1 MFLFLCFCDTIKV
14 VILMEDR
21 IKYIDATNTE
31 IIEDSLNSTNKE
43 YSINDCVI
51 VRTTDVFPFDGIVQ
65 SPINGNAYG
74 FGSSLYFG
82 EIVSEMLRNKYLNRF
97 TNEEEEKNFF
107 KELHE
112 YEVVFETL
120 RRTVHFTINGLV
132 GSTAYGNFDNKP
144 FVIIDPLKY
153 HLDNSIRGMRVEDT
167 YFEGDLSL
175 SNESAIVIDEG
186 TYNKISEDPKYS
198 NDLAKFKIYVY
209 KGNQQNAVSL
219 ALNDMGYDS
228 FMVSSNGYVNGIDGH
243 SRASKMYDFVNEYI
257 KNNNISNER
266 HFYSQINYED
276 ALARNEKAEEINM
289 MHLMY
294 VLDNSNIPKEVIDN
308 IKLLIE
314 ERREITGLLEVVI
327 FRIGFEQLKKLTKEF
342 NDNYINKLKQGKNS
356 KLV

>member
-1 MFLFLCFCDTIKV
+1 
-14 VILMEDR
+14 MEDR

-43 YSINDCVI
+43 YSLNDCVI

-65 SPINGNAYG
+65 SPINGNAYE
-74 FGSSLYFG
+74 FGNSNYFG
-82 EIVSEMLRNKYLNRF
+82 EIVNRMLKDKYPNIF
-97 TNEEEEKNFF
+97 TDENEEKKFF
-107 KELHE
+107 DELNE
-112 YEVVFETL
+112 YKVVFETL
-120 RRTVHFTINGLV
+120 RRTSHFTINGLV
-132 GSTAYGNFDNKP
+132 GTTAYGNFDNNP

-186 TYNKISEDPKYS
+186 TYNKISKDPKYS

-209 KGNQQNAVSL
+209 KGCQQNAVSL

-243 SRASKMYDFVNEYI
+243 SRASKMYNFVNEYI
-257 KNNNISNER
+257 KNNNIPNER

-276 ALARNEKAEEINM
+276 ALARNEKSNQINM

-294 VLDNSNIPKEVIDN
+294 VLENSNISPEVIDGIN
-308 IKLLIE
+308 YALEVKSD
-314 ERREITGLLEVVI
+314 ITGILEQVI
-327 FRIGFEQLKKLTKEF
+327 NQISLEKLKTLTKEF
-342 NDNYINKLKQGKNS
+342 NNNYIETLKNNKDS